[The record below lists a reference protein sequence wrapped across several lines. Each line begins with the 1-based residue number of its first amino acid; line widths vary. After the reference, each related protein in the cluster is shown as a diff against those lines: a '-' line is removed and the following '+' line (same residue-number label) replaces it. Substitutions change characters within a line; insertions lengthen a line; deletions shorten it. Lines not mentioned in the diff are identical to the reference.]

1 MSIINEIISHSP
13 KIKKDYKEKIIEKL
27 SRKQAEEGGDRKFFN
42 QYWQPF
48 AWAAII
54 GFINNRRTPVID
66 SYDSDVFRYSVINNQ
81 SPDILKSLVIMAI
94 GKFKK
99 DIQDDKNFLNEIDEI
114 VKLIDEYANGGFE
127 IILRKLDKD
136 PDYFYE
142 HNIFIEDLL
151 EREV

>member
-1 MSIINEIISHSP
+1 MSIINDIISQSP
-13 KIKKDYKEKIIEKL
+13 KIQKNYKNNIILKL

-54 GFINNRRTPVID
+54 GFLKDKKEPIID
-66 SYDSDVFRYSVINNQ
+66 YDSDVFKYSVINNQ
-81 SPDILKSLVIMAI
+81 SPDILKALIVMAV
-94 GKFKK
+94 GKFDKEIQEDK
-99 DIQDDKNFLNEIDEI
+99 GLIGDISIITKIIE
-114 VKLIDEYANGGFE
+114 EYANGGFE
-127 IILRKLDKD
+127 IINRKLDKD

-151 EREV
+151 DRE